1 MFGQTQSIPIKKTI
15 ILKYFFPTD
24 CKNKETS
31 GLHRQTELQQEGK
44 RK

>member
-1 MFGQTQSIPIKKTI
+1 M

-31 GLHRQTELQQEGK
+31 GLHRQAELQQEGK
-44 RK
+44 RKQRNHEDRQSS